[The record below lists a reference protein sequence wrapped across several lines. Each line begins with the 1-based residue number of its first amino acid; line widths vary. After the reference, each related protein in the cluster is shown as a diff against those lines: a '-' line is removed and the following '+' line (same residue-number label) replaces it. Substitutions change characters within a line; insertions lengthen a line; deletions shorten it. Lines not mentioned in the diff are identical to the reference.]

1 MAKSRNQK
9 GKILVIEHLLQGTGE
24 SRIVTMQEIL
34 DKLLEYGITA
44 ERKSIYDDMDAL
56 RYYGL
61 DIRYNRKRP
70 GGYYLV
76 TERQPENAAKPK
88 VQEPEHDQTD
98 TDKENR
104 KRLKLL
110 CERSVQSFV
119 EQQLGRVVNVKEKD
133 ENYVILTVEQSV
145 DARFFGWLVS
155 MEKKVKLIKPKKVTG
170 AFRDYLKGIVKE
182 YKE

>member
-1 MAKSRNQK
+1 M
-9 GKILVIEHLLQGTGE
+9 
-24 SRIVTMQEIL
+24 
-34 DKLLEYGITA
+34 
-44 ERKSIYDDMDAL
+44 
-56 RYYGL
+56 
-61 DIRYNRKRP
+61 
-70 GGYYLV
+70 
-76 TERQPENAAKPK
+76 
-88 VQEPEHDQTD
+88 
-98 TDKENR
+98 
-104 KRLKLL
+104 
-110 CERSVQSFV
+110 QSFV

>member
-1 MAKSRNQK
+1 MAKSYNQK
-9 GKILVIEHLLQGTGE
+9 LKILYLLELLRERSQDE
-24 SRIVTMQEIL
+24 QMVSMQEII
-34 DKLLEYGITA
+34 DFLEEKGIQA

-145 DARFFGWLVS
+145 DARFLVGLFPW
-155 MEKKVKLIKPKKVTG
+155 KRK
-170 AFRDYLKGIVKE
+170 
-182 YKE
+182 